1 MAGGASVSVER
12 VNVHL
17 HTAARPVSPA
27 LRVRIAAKSIKAVQS
42 QAFKRG
48 SMNNRCETE
57 CQAYYVKLVDTKD
70 DLLGPLCKDDE
81 PGRPLF
87 LLFLLFSLRSIC
99 LHDCGKGYRMSSCI
113 M

>member
-1 MAGGASVSVER
+1 MSVES

-70 DLLGPLCKDDE
+70 DLPGPLCKMMSREDHC
-81 PGRPLF
+81 F
-87 LLFLLFSLRSIC
+87 YYFSYSRSAPYAFMTVAKATEC
-99 LHDCGKGYRMSSCI
+99 PHA
-113 M
+113 